1 MILRKKVQKSI
12 GWRNVISH
20 EKSAFRG
27 NRISG
32 GEGRPHPEDQK
43 AFRSLSQDLQ
53 IRAPIHEKMW
63 ILRKHFPHRRYLWN
77 SPKLMINYVIA
88 DLIVAPAGAK
98 EGGDGG
104 GVQQPVI
111 NKNNQSHIS
120 SQSQAQEARK
130 EKFLKQSGKMIRE
143 KEVNRIM
150 RIFAYC
156 RVSTT
161 EQTTENQITAI
172 RQKGYEVIDS
182 RIVSETVSGSV
193 EAMKR
198 EKFKMLIN
206 HQMEKGDMLVVL
218 KLDRLG
224 RDNIDVQ
231 STINL
236 LTDKGIKVVC
246 LDLPV
251 ADLSSA
257 EGKLMLQMFS
267 AFAEFERNRI
277 RERTKEGL
285 ERAKTQGIKLGRPVA
300 KATTLSVQV
309 KKSVGLS
316 QSKTAEVLGLGIAT
330 VKRHWNK

>member
-1 MILRKKVQKSI
+1 
-12 GWRNVISH
+12 
-20 EKSAFRG
+20 
-27 NRISG
+27 
-32 GEGRPHPEDQK
+32 
-43 AFRSLSQDLQ
+43 
-53 IRAPIHEKMW
+53 
-63 ILRKHFPHRRYLWN
+63 
-77 SPKLMINYVIA
+77 
-88 DLIVAPAGAK
+88 
-98 EGGDGG
+98 
-104 GVQQPVI
+104 
-111 NKNNQSHIS
+111 
-120 SQSQAQEARK
+120 
-130 EKFLKQSGKMIRE
+130 
-143 KEVNRIM
+143 M

-161 EQTTENQITAI
+161 EQTTENQIIAI
-172 RQKGYEVIDS
+172 RQKGYEVLDS
-182 RIVSETVSGSV
+182 RVVSETVSGSV

-236 LTDKGIKVVC
+236 LTEKGVKVVC

-285 ERAKTQGIKLGRPVA
+285 ERAKAHGKKLGRPVA
-300 KATTLSVQV
+300 KGTTVSIQA
-309 KKSVGLS
+309 KKAEGLS

-330 VKRHWNK
+330 VKRHWNQII

>member
-1 MILRKKVQKSI
+1 MIPIVYDTSI
-12 GWRNVISH
+12 NDT
-20 EKSAFRG
+20 K
-27 NRISG
+27 
-32 GEGRPHPEDQK
+32 
-43 AFRSLSQDLQ
+43 
-53 IRAPIHEKMW
+53 
-63 ILRKHFPHRRYLWN
+63 
-77 SPKLMINYVIA
+77 
-88 DLIVAPAGAK
+88 
-98 EGGDGG
+98 
-104 GVQQPVI
+104 
-111 NKNNQSHIS
+111 
-120 SQSQAQEARK
+120 
-130 EKFLKQSGKMIRE
+130 

-161 EQTTENQITAI
+161 EQTTENQVIAI

-193 EAMKR
+193 EAIKR

-206 HQMEKGDMLVVL
+206 HKMEKGDMLVVL

-277 RERTKEGL
+277 RERTREGL
-285 ERAKTQGIKLGRPVA
+285 ERAKSQGKKLGRP
-300 KATTLSVQV
+300 KATKTTAAVQAQ
-309 KKSVGLS
+309 KSEGKS
-316 QSKTAEVLGLGIAT
+316 QSKVAQNLGIGIAT
-330 VKRHWNK
+330 VKRHWNA